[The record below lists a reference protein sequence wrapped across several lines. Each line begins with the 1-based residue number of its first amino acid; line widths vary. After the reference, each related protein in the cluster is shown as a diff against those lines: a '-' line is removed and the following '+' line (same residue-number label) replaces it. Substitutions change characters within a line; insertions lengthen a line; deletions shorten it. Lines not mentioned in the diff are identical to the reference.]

1 MNSAGRLTVV
11 MACTLL
17 VNCSSSSE
25 NPLAD
30 GLTAGQEALLI
41 ERTIDQIESTENY
54 TPENFEQRQ
63 RTHFETLTKEMQDAA
78 LEYLPRRLDKI
89 TMLEMSQTV
98 ELDRESAEVQSRIED
113 PERAL
118 ALVTV
123 NGSRS
128 YRTNHASKSSEARFA
143 LPWVIRVDG
152 GELVFR
158 HEGIRMKDVRD

>member
-41 ERTIDQIESTENY
+41 ERSIDQIESAENY
-54 TPENFEQRQ
+54 TPENFEQHQ

-98 ELDRESAEVQSRIED
+98 ELDRESAEVESQMVGPD
-113 PERAL
+113 RAL
-118 ALVTV
+118 ALISV
-123 NGSRS
+123 NGN
-128 YRTNHASKSSEARFA
+128 RTYTTNNASKSSRTRFA
-143 LPWVIRVDG
+143 LRWVVTVDG
-152 GELVFR
+152 GELVLR
-158 HEGIRMKDVRD
+158 HRGIRMGEIKD